1 MKDSSRDGLGAPKTV
16 DPAAAE
22 VTCGAER
29 LGVLAK
35 WGEELRQVGATPL
48 EVTRFQDLIRA
59 QPAADREIQR
69 LRQYR

>member
-35 WGEELRQVGATPL
+35 WGEELRQVGATHW
-48 EVTRFQDLIRA
+48 R
-59 QPAADREIQR
+59 
-69 LRQYR
+69 